1 MGALVRSHDWSRT
14 ELGPIETW
22 PRSLL
27 TAVDVC
33 LNSRFPM
40 VVFWGP
46 SLITLY
52 NDAYRPSFGS
62 KHPRVLGAPAATL
75 WPEAWHLLGP
85 MMRQVVESGV
95 PTWSEDQ
102 MLLMDRHGFSEETHW
117 TFSYS
122 PIRGES
128 GRVEGVFTAVSETT
142 TRVLGERRLR
152 TLRELGSEVSR
163 ARGVLD
169 TARVTADVLSGNPRD
184 LPFALIYLGDR
195 KRLLLGG
202 TSGETLEHLAAP
214 QEVTAGSGAWD
225 FEGVLF
231 RVLERGEAARVEVP
245 RGPLPSMRALVL
257 PIASQGQE
265 DAAGVLVVGISPHL
279 EFDENYRGFLGLV
292 AGQLA
297 TAISTAR
304 TYEEEKKRAE
314 ALAEIDRAKT
324 AFFSNVSH
332 EFRTP
337 LTLMLGPVEDGLADP
352 EHPLP
357 PVQRE
362 RQELVHRNCLRLL
375 KLVNTLL
382 DFSRI
387 EAGRVQA
394 SYVPTDLARLT
405 ADLASTFRSAIEKA
419 GVRLRVECAPLPEA
433 VWVDREMWEKV
444 VLNLLSNAFK
454 FTFEGEIS
462 VALRARGERVEL
474 AVRDTGTGIA
484 QEELPRIFERFHRVK
499 GAQGRSYEGS
509 GIGLALVQELVR
521 LHGGEVRVQSALGD
535 GTTFTVSLPFGNA
548 HLPRERLEAAASLA
562 STSTGAA
569 AYVQEASGWL
579 GHVPEPESLPAAPH
593 PQPVMSRG
601 SSMAPRGHILVADD
615 NADMREYVRRL
626 LEGPY
631 TVEAVENG
639 TRALEAARARPPDLV
654 LSDVMMPGLDGF
666 GLLRALKGEERTA
679 AVPVILLSARAGEE
693 AKVEGF
699 EAGADDYLVKP
710 FGARELVARVEGA
723 VKAGR
728 AKAERERLLREVD
741 AARKRLLGLFEHA
754 PAFVC
759 SLGGPQHVFEM
770 VNPRYRQLVGAERE
784 LVGLPLREALPELVA
799 QGLIELLD
807 GIYRTGEPVIGQET
821 LLRLDRGGE
830 GRLEDAF
837 VTVVRQPRRNARG
850 ELEGIDIVGFEVT
863 EQVLA
868 RRKAEA
874 LAEELRHR
882 AEFEEQLIGIV
893 SHDLRTPV
901 SAILLGVTALRR
913 GEALSER
920 QMKSVARIQS
930 SAERAHR
937 MIRDL
942 LDFTQARLTGS
953 LLIERRATDLHE
965 LIQGV
970 LEEVQATHGGREL
983 RVSRGGD
990 GRGEWDP
997 DRLSQVVQNLVTNAL
1012 KYSPADTP
1020 VHIETHAEDRGVT
1033 LSVHNEGAPIPPERL
1048 ASIFQPLERAS
1059 GEVDTAGRGIG
1070 LGLYIVK
1077 QVVDAHGGRVWVK
1090 SKAEAGTTFTVWIP
1104 RTGR

>member
-1 MGALVRSHDWSRT
+1 VGSLLVGGGEMGALVRSHDWSRT

-62 KHPRVLGAPAATL
+62 KHPRVLGAPASTL

-85 MMRQVVESGV
+85 MMEQVVQSGV

-102 MLLMDRHGFSEETHW
+102 FLLMDRHGFIEETYW

-122 PIRGES
+122 PIRGER
-128 GRVEGVFTAVSETT
+128 GRVDGVFTAVSETT

-152 TLRELGSEVSR
+152 TLRELGSEASR
-163 ARGVLD
+163 ARDVQD
-169 TARVTADVLSGNPRD
+169 IARVTAQVLSGNPRD
-184 LPFALIYLGDR
+184 LPFTLIYLGDK

-202 TSGETLEHLAAP
+202 TSGEAVEQLCVP
-214 QEVTAGSGAWD
+214 REVTAASGAWHFD
-225 FEGVLF
+225 DVLL
-231 RVLERGEAARVEVP
+231 RVLERGELAMVEVP
-245 RGPLPSMRALVL
+245 RGRLPTRRALAL
-257 PIASQGQE
+257 PIASPGQE
-265 DAAGVLVVGISPHL
+265 GAAGVLVVGLSPHL
-279 EFDENYRGFLGLV
+279 ELDENYRGFLSLV

-297 TAISTAR
+297 TALSTAR
-304 TYEEEKKRAE
+304 AYEEEKRRAE
-314 ALAEIDRAKT
+314 SLAEVDRAKT

-337 LTLMLGPVEDGLADP
+337 LTLMLGPAEDSLTDP

-362 RQELVHRNCLRLL
+362 RLELVHRGCLRLL

-394 SYVPTDLARLT
+394 TYVPTDLARLT
-405 ADLASTFRSAIEKA
+405 ADLASGFRATIEHA
-419 GVRLRVECAPLPEA
+419 GLRLTVECAPLPQA

-454 FTFEGEIS
+454 FTLGGEIA
-462 VALRARGERVEL
+462 VALRAKGERVEL
-474 AVRDTGTGIA
+474 SVRDTGTGIP
-484 QEELPRIFERFHRVK
+484 QEELSRIFERFHQVK
-499 GAQGRSYEGS
+499 GVRGRSYEGS
-509 GIGLALVQELVR
+509 GIGLALVRELAR
-521 LHGGEVRVQSALGD
+521 LHGGDVRVESTLGE
-535 GTTFTVSLPFGNA
+535 GSTFTVSVPLGNA
-548 HLPRERLEAAASLA
+548 HLPRERLEAASSLA
-562 STSTGAA
+562 STSTSVE
-569 AYVQEASGWL
+569 AYVQEARGWSGQAT
-579 GHVPEPESLPAAPH
+579 EPEAPAAAPA
-593 PQPVMSRG
+593 PSRARPRG
-601 SSMAPRGHILVADD
+601 SPGAARGHLLLADD

-666 GLLRALKGEERTA
+666 GLLRALKADARTA
-679 AVPVILLSARAGEE
+679 SVPVILLSARAGEE
-693 AKVEGF
+693 AKVEGL

-723 VKAGR
+723 VKA
-728 AKAERERLLREVD
+728 
-741 AARKRLLGLFEHA
+741 
-754 PAFVC
+754 
-759 SLGGPQHVFEM
+759 
-770 VNPRYRQLVGAERE
+770 
-784 LVGLPLREALPELVA
+784 A
-799 QGLIELLD
+799 Q
-807 GIYRTGEPVIGQET
+807 
-821 LLRLDRGGE
+821 
-830 GRLEDAF
+830 
-837 VTVVRQPRRNARG
+837 
-850 ELEGIDIVGFEVT
+850 
-863 EQVLA
+863 A
-868 RRKAEA
+868 RRKMEA
-874 LAEELRHR
+874 LAEELHQR
-882 AEFEEQLIGIV
+882 ADFEEQLIGIV

-901 SAILLGVTALRR
+901 SAILLGVIALLR
-913 GEALSER
+913 GEELSDR
-920 QMKSVARIQS
+920 QTKSVVRIQS
-930 SAERAHR
+930 SAERASR

-942 LDFTQARLTGS
+942 LDFTQARLGGGIR
-953 LLIERRATDLHE
+953 IERRATDLHE
-965 LIQGV
+965 LTRDV
-970 LEEVQATHGGREL
+970 LEEIEATHGDREL
-983 RVSRGGD
+983 RWSRAGD

-997 DRLSQVVQNLVTNAL
+997 DRLGQVVQNLVTNAL
-1012 KYSPADTP
+1012 KYSPANTP
-1020 VHIETHAEDRGVT
+1020 VRIETHAEDGGVV

-1048 ASIFQPLERAS
+1048 GSIFQPLQRAS
-1059 GEVDTAGRGIG
+1059 GEVDKAGRSIG

-1077 QVVDAHGGRVWVK
+1077 QVVDAHGGRIGVE
-1090 SKAEAGTTFTVWIP
+1090 STAEAGTTFTVRLP
-1104 RTGR
+1104 RAGSL